1 MRTDANTFKMRR
13 NKVAIDRDC
22 VNWACYQGYN
32 GIDSDIQILYD
43 ESRMG
48 MGMRT

>member
-13 NKVAIDRDC
+13 NKGAIDRDC
-22 VNWACYQGYN
+22 VNWAYQGYN
-32 GIDSDIQILYD
+32 GIDCDIQILYD